1 MKRLLTPLALIS
13 GLPLLFW
20 QLAFFAGAA
29 VILVS
34 MTFWSVRNYQLV
46 VDLSLANWRA
56 ILKSSLF
63 YSIYARTVGYCLFAS
78 ALASVLAFPFAYG
91 LAFKTSRRTQR
102 IALMLLIIPYFT
114 SYLVR
119 SYSWRFMLE
128 HDGIVNYALRAL
140 GMETYEF
147 QGSFASVI
155 IGYFGYFL
163 PIVALIQLLG
173 LQNIDKQYLEAANNL
188 GARRFRSVFTVVV
201 PLARGALLV
210 GFAFAFMMALGDF
223 VSPAFVGG
231 GARPTLSILIVNSIQ
246 GQSNFPKA
254 AAISVV
260 MLLTLVAVFFAI
272 NRAVFSQR
280 GPRRG

>member
-1 MKRLLTPLALIS
+1 MKRILTPIALIS
-13 GLPLLFW
+13 GLPLLLW
-20 QLAFFAGAA
+20 QLLFFSGAA
-29 VILVS
+29 IILVF
-34 MTFWSVRNYQLV
+34 MTFWSVRNYQLA
-46 VDLSLANWRA
+46 VDFSWANWGA
-56 ILKSSLF
+56 VLKSPLF
-63 YSIYARTVGYCLFAS
+63 YSIYIRTVGYCFVAS
-78 ALASVLAFPFAYG
+78 ALASALALPFAYG

-128 HDGIVNYALRAL
+128 HDGIVNYTVRAL
-140 GMETYEF
+140 GLPTYEF

-163 PIVALIQLLG
+163 PIVGLIQLLG
-173 LQNIDKQYLEAANNL
+173 FQNIDRQYLEAANNL
-188 GARRFRSVFTVVV
+188 GAGRFRSVFTIVI
-201 PLARGALLV
+201 PLARGAILV

-254 AAISVV
+254 AVISVV
-260 MLLTLVAVFFAI
+260 MLFTLVVMFFGI
-272 NRAVFSQR
+272 SRAVFSAKR
-280 GPRRG
+280 I

>member
-1 MKRLLTPLALIS
+1 MKRFLTPVALIS
-13 GLPLLFW
+13 GLPLLLW
-20 QLAFFAGAA
+20 QFVFFSGAA
-29 VILVS
+29 VIVVF
-34 MTFWSVRNYQLV
+34 MTFWSVRNYQLA
-46 VDLSLANWRA
+46 VDFSLANWGA
-56 ILKSSLF
+56 VLKSPLF
-63 YSIYARTVGYCLFAS
+63 YSIYARTIGYCFFAS

-102 IALMLLIIPYFT
+102 VALMLLIIPYFT

-128 HDGIVNYALRAL
+128 HDGIVNYTVRTL
-140 GMETYEF
+140 GLPTYEF

-163 PIVALIQLLG
+163 PIVGLIQLLG

-188 GARRFRSVFTVVV
+188 GAGRFRSVLTIVI
-201 PLARGALLV
+201 PLARGAILV
-210 GFAFAFMMALGDF
+210 GFAFAFMNALGDF

-254 AAISVV
+254 AVISVV
-260 MLLTLVAVFFAI
+260 MLFTLVVVFFGI
-272 NRAVFSQR
+272 NRAVFPAR
-280 GPRRG
+280 GSERE